1 MNNVSSVIVLTTL
14 SLGVASSAQA
24 AVLTSGILAEL
35 PMIPLERS
43 LVPCDRTVHAST
55 GFVHT
60 VAQAPQIEPSF
71 DLANALIRGLA
82 VANRTGEIAYYSPL
96 SLQVQDVVRG
106 LRRGALLSS
115 ASSRAGVPLVTVER
129 LLSLGHLKREPS
141 SLATLPAYSSPLPS
155 SSSVGMPRVLA
166 NAIVR
171 GLLVANRNG
180 EIGYKAPLSY
190 KVQNVV
196 RGLRRGEPLP
206 FATRRAQ
213 VPSPVVA
220 RLLHLGNY
228 EAQVD

>member
-1 MNNVSSVIVLTTL
+1 MNNVSSVIVLTAL

-43 LVPCDRTVHAST
+43 LVPCDRTVHVST
-55 GFVHT
+55 GVAST
-60 VAQAPQIEPSF
+60 VAQLPQVQPSF
-71 DLANALIRGLA
+71 DLANALVRGLL
-82 VANRTGEIAYYSPL
+82 VANRTGEIAYHSPL
-96 SLQVQDVVRG
+96 SLQVQDVVRS
-106 LRRGALLSS
+106 LRRGALLSA

-129 LLSLGHLKREPS
+129 LLSLGHLNREPG
-141 SLATLPAYSSPLPS
+141 PLPTLVAHSSHS
-155 SSSVGMPRVLA
+155 SSAVMPRVLA

-190 KVQNVV
+190 RVQNVV